1 MALSLLL
8 QAPSE
13 GRSSPGAHRSRW
25 MFAPDLP
32 TTLRESQLAIAGCV
46 LPSARG
52 GAQQQY
58 QEATQAAG
66 QQADDAE
73 VATIERIP
81 SGWQLTR
88 HGACVK
94 IAVRRAFGGHEVQL
108 PMLGST
114 ALLCHGDEVRF
125 SPSGTEGSSSGDGGI
140 SLARLQVELPVSG
153 ECDEYSSSGD
163 EGEELGVAGD
173 SIGAQ
178 DGAAANEQL
187 SDADDGALTTSC
199 AGPRRRSPN

>member
-1 MALSLLL
+1 MALALLL
-8 QAPSE
+8 QASSE
-13 GRSSPGAHRSRW
+13 GRSSPGAHRNRW
-25 MFAPDLP
+25 TFALDLP
-32 TTLRESQLAIAGCV
+32 TTLRESQLAIVGCV

-52 GAQQQY
+52 GAQQPQC
-58 QEATQAAG
+58 QDEAAQAAD

-73 VATIERIP
+73 VATIEQIS

-108 PMLGST
+108 PMPGST

-163 EGEELGVAGD
+163 EGEELGDADD

-187 SDADDGALTTSC
+187 SDADDGAPT
-199 AGPRRRSPN
+199 

>member
-8 QAPSE
+8 QASSK

-25 MFAPDLP
+25 MVAPDLP
-32 TTLRESQLAIAGCV
+32 TALRESQLAIAGCV

-58 QEATQAAG
+58 QAEATQAAG

-73 VATIERIP
+73 VATIERIS

-125 SPSGTEGSSSGDGGI
+125 SPSGTEGSSSSSGGDSEI

-163 EGEELGVAGD
+163 EGEELGDADD

-178 DGAAANEQL
+178 GGAAANEQL
-187 SDADDGALTTSC
+187 SDADDGAPT
-199 AGPRRRSPN
+199 